1 MNWRNFKAVDV
12 PLEERMFVVGPNA
25 SGKSNLLDVFRFLKD
40 IARPDGGL
48 QKAVMKR
55 GGLSK
60 IRNLSARRNSQVEIE
75 VGLTDPKTK
84 TQWLYE
90 LHLFHKK
97 NGADQFEIS
106 KERVVKNSDVIL
118 DRPDSKDKDDSIRLT
133 QTSLEQVMANKEFR
147 EIAKHF
153 SSICYIHLVPQLLRY
168 SSAFPGP
175 GVEEDPFG
183 QHFMERVAKTRG
195 KIRQKRLKKIEDA
208 LRIVVPQL
216 KYLKDIKNEMGTP
229 HLEVSCHH

>member
-1 MNWRNFKAVDV
+1 
-12 PLEERMFVVGPNA
+12 
-25 SGKSNLLDVFRFLKD
+25 
-40 IARPDGGL
+40 
-48 QKAVMKR
+48 
-55 GGLSK
+55 
-60 IRNLSARRNSQVEIE
+60 
-75 VGLTDPKTK
+75 
-84 TQWLYE
+84 
-90 LHLFHKK
+90 
-97 NGADQFEIS
+97 
-106 KERVVKNSDVIL
+106 
-118 DRPDSKDKDDSIRLT
+118 
-133 QTSLEQVMANKEFR
+133 LEQVMANKEFR

-229 HLEVSCHH
+229 HLEVSCHHWQPHRGEPERRPILRRYAATGGAFMVPAGNRDTIITGRT